1 MGEMIIFS
9 DGEATV
15 MGGELD
21 ETQEIVIYCDLRN
34 EPIAITPIAN
44 DEVFL
49 QCLRCHAVNGKP
61 ASQA

>member
-9 DGEATV
+9 DGHATI
-15 MGGELD
+15 MGGELQ
-21 ETQEIVIYCDLRN
+21 EPQEIVHYCDLCN
-34 EPIAITPIAN
+34 EPIAISPVGN

-61 ASQA
+61 NQ